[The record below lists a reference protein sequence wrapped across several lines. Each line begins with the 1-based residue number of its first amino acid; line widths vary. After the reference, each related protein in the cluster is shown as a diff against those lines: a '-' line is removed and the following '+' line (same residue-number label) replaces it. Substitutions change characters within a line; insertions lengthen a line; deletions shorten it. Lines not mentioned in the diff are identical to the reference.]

1 MKSLGKITKGKGEAQ
16 QQQDQNVF
24 HAQTSIPKGEAK
36 SILVLSCVPSLL
48 KHPLINNARKRL
60 LCGDANMKKTDVRPP
75 VIMLV
80 LAISIVVI
88 AASGC
93 SRGPVANANI
103 NTNTNVNV
111 NANPSG
117 ANINASTAPST
128 IAAKEPETYRATIV
142 FTAQTE
148 GGDKAIGIPPL
159 SAEVAKS
166 GNDRRLSFKLP
177 DGSDLVYLE
186 KAGVQYGIAPARKQ
200 YAELTPEAT
209 GFQLQKLMT
218 PGQVVAYLDRLKGI
232 EFVGEEP
239 LAGRTA
245 LKYRYAKTAETQT
258 SAGEVK
264 TESFVYVDKDTGL
277 PLRAELF
284 SEATGNVQGVK
295 GAKIVAE
302 MQNIQTTVDPSLFEI
317 PAGMNKV
324 PEAQVR
330 AQVNAVTNT
339 VAAVLRTLLTN
350 MNSAPPPPPASPT
363 PTVSPAT
370 SPSPAQ

>member
-1 MKSLGKITKGKGEAQ
+1 
-16 QQQDQNVF
+16 
-24 HAQTSIPKGEAK
+24 
-36 SILVLSCVPSLL
+36 
-48 KHPLINNARKRL
+48 
-60 LCGDANMKKTDVRPP
+60 
-75 VIMLV
+75 V

-88 AASGC
+88 AAGGC
-93 SRGPVANANI
+93 ARGPAANANI
-103 NTNTNVNV
+103 NANTNVNV
-111 NANPSG
+111 NANATG

-128 IAAKEPETYRATIV
+128 FAAKEPDAYRATLV
-142 FTAQTE
+142 FSAETE
-148 GGDKAIGIPPL
+148 GGDKAIGIPTL
-159 SAEVAKS
+159 TAEVAKS
-166 GNDRRLSFKLP
+166 GADRRLSFKLP
-177 DGSDLVYLE
+177 DGSDLIYLE

-232 EFVGEEP
+232 EFVGEEQH
-239 LAGRTA
+239 AGRTA
-245 LKYRYAKTAETQT
+245 LKYRYARTAQTQT

-295 GAKIVAE
+295 GASVVAE

-330 AQVNAVTNT
+330 QQVNAVTNT
-339 VAAVLRTLLTN
+339 VTAVLRTLLTN
-350 MNSAPPPPPASPT
+350 MNTAPPPPSSSPT
-363 PTVSPAT
+363 LSPTVSPAT
-370 SPSPAQ
+370 SPSPR

>member
-1 MKSLGKITKGKGEAQ
+1 LGCRR
-16 QQQDQNVF
+16 V
-24 HAQTSIPKGEAK
+24 
-36 SILVLSCVPSLL
+36 ILCAFPS

-60 LCGDANMKKTDVRPP
+60 FCGDANMKKTDVRPP

-200 YAELTPEAT
+200 YAELTAEAT

-350 MNSAPPPPPASPT
+350 MNSTPPPPPASPT

>member
-1 MKSLGKITKGKGEAQ
+1 MK
-16 QQQDQNVF
+16 N
-24 HAQTSIPKGEAK
+24 
-36 SILVLSCVPSLL
+36 
-48 KHPLINNARKRL
+48 
-60 LCGDANMKKTDVRPP
+60 TDVRPP
-75 VIMLV
+75 VIVLV

-93 SRGPVANANI
+93 ARGPAANANI

-111 NANPSG
+111 NANATGVS
-117 ANINASTAPST
+117 NINASTAPST

-142 FTAQTE
+142 FSAETE
-148 GGDKAIGIPPL
+148 GGDKAIGIPTL

-166 GNDRRLSFKLP
+166 GSDRRLSFKLP

-209 GFQLQKLMT
+209 GFQIHKLMT
-218 PGQVVAYLDRLKGI
+218 PGQLVAYLDRLQGI
-232 EFVGEEP
+232 EYVGEESK
-239 LAGRTA
+239 AGRTA
-245 LKYRYAKTAETQT
+245 LKYRYAKTAQTQT

-295 GAKIVAE
+295 GAKVVAE
-302 MQNIQTTVDPSLFEI
+302 MQNISTTVDPSLFEI

-339 VAAVLRTLLTN
+339 VAAVLRTLLMN
-350 MNSAPPPPPASPT
+350 MNTTPPPSSSPTASPT
-363 PTVSPAT
+363 LSPAA
-370 SPSPAQ
+370 SPSPTH

>member
-1 MKSLGKITKGKGEAQ
+1 MK
-16 QQQDQNVF
+16 N
-24 HAQTSIPKGEAK
+24 
-36 SILVLSCVPSLL
+36 
-48 KHPLINNARKRL
+48 
-60 LCGDANMKKTDVRPP
+60 TDVRPP

-80 LAISIVVI
+80 IAISIVVI

-93 SRGPVANANI
+93 TRGPVANANI

-111 NANPSG
+111 NANASG
-117 ANINASTAPST
+117 TNINASTAPST
-128 IAAKEPETYRATIV
+128 IAAREPETYRATIV
-142 FTAQTE
+142 FSAETE
-148 GGDKAIGIPPL
+148 GGDKAIGIPTL

-166 GNDRRLSFKLP
+166 GSDRRLSFKLP

-186 KAGVQYGIAPARKQ
+186 KGGVQYGIAPARKQ

-209 GFQLQKLMT
+209 GFQIHKLMT
-218 PGQVVAYLDRLKGI
+218 PGQLVSYLDRLQGI

-239 LAGRTA
+239 QGGRTA
-245 LKYRYAKTAETQT
+245 LKYRYAKTAQTQT

-284 SEATGNVQGVK
+284 SEASGNVQGVK
-295 GAKIVAE
+295 GAKVVAE

-317 PAGMNKV
+317 PPPGMNKV

-339 VAAVLRTLLTN
+339 VAAVLRTLLMN
-350 MNSAPPPPPASPT
+350 MNTTPPPAASPT
-363 PTVSPAT
+363 ISPAVSPAT
-370 SPSPAQ
+370 SPSPTQ

>member
-1 MKSLGKITKGKGEAQ
+1 MK
-16 QQQDQNVF
+16 N
-24 HAQTSIPKGEAK
+24 
-36 SILVLSCVPSLL
+36 
-48 KHPLINNARKRL
+48 
-60 LCGDANMKKTDVRPP
+60 TDVRPP

-93 SRGPVANANI
+93 SSGPAANANI

-111 NANPSG
+111 NANATG

-128 IAAKEPETYRATIV
+128 FAAREPDSYRATLV
-142 FTAQTE
+142 FSAETE
-148 GGDKAIGIPPL
+148 GGDKAIGIPTL
-159 SAEVAKS
+159 TAEVAKS
-166 GNDRRLSFKLP
+166 GADRRLSFKLP

-209 GFQLQKLMT
+209 GFQLHKLMT
-218 PGQVVAYLDRLKGI
+218 PGQVVAYLDRLKGL
-232 EFVGEEP
+232 EFVGEEQQK
-239 LAGRTA
+239 GRTA
-245 LKYRYAKTAETQT
+245 LKYRYARTAQTQT

-284 SEATGNVQGVK
+284 SEASGNVQGVK
-295 GAKIVAE
+295 GASIVAE

-324 PEAQVR
+324 PESQVR

-350 MNSAPPPPPASPT
+350 MNTAPPPPPASPT
-363 PTVSPAT
+363 ASPAT
-370 SPSPAQ
+370 SPSPTQ